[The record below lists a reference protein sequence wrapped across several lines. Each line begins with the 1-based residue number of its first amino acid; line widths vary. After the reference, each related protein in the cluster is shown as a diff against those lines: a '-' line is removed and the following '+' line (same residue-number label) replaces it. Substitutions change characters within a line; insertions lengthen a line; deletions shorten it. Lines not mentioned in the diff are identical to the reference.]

1 MTSQSTAHGLHA
13 LLGLSYHGADWAWEV
28 FSGYVVLA
36 AVDPLNPRSLPVA
49 GTAGRLIGP

>member
-1 MTSQSTAHGLHA
+1 MTSQTRAP
-13 LLGLSYHGADWAWEV
+13 GLSYHGVDSAGEV
-28 FSGYVVLA
+28 FSGYVVLV